1 MRNVSQHSQRTQF
14 GPSRGQVVVVGLS
27 TAASAAGTA
36 YVFTMPGLSVRE
48 LVACLMG
55 ATLAGLLAMHTLS
68 LAADRAVAR
77 DRAERA
83 AKRER
88 RETSQTHAE
97 LNAWQN
103 AAAGLL
109 DAYLTGRAV
118 NFGGEVVP
126 DYVRARLADLPVE
139 PEPVPTSPAYAEPR
153 YGDHAPLAPP
163 MYPDRSLD
171 LTEPIPAVREPRYED
186 PVDQGVTRYL
196 DEELDPLG
204 YQADPERP
212 WRAFEPR
219 HEDRVAVP
227 LPAREVPVSP
237 GRGGPKWSEA
247 ETEVISRVRDE
258 DQTQVIPA
266 QS

>member
-1 MRNVSQHSQRTQF
+1 VSQHSQRTQF
-14 GPSRGQVVVVGLS
+14 GPSTAQIVMVGLS

-36 YVFTMPGLSVRE
+36 YVITMPGFSVRE

-109 DAYLTGRAV
+109 DAYLSGRAV
-118 NFGGEVVP
+118 DFGGEPVP
-126 DYVRARLADLPVE
+126 DYVRARLADVP
-139 PEPVPTSPAYAEPR
+139 PPTSPAYAEPR
-153 YGDHAPLAPP
+153 YEDHAPLAPP
-163 MYPDRSLD
+163 MYLDRSLD

-186 PVDQGVTRYL
+186 PVDQGVTGYL

-212 WRAFEPR
+212 WRAFELR

-237 GRGGPKWSEA
+237 GRGWHGD
-247 ETEVISRVRDE
+247 ETEVIPRMRDE
-258 DQTQVIPA
+258 DETQVIPA

>member
-36 YVFTMPGLSVRE
+36 YVITMPGFSVRE

-109 DAYLTGRAV
+109 DAYLSGRAV
-118 NFGGEVVP
+118 DFGGEPVP
-126 DYVRARLADLPVE
+126 DYVRARLADVPPPEPTE
-139 PEPVPTSPAYAEPR
+139 PEPTSPAYAGPYE
-153 YGDHAPLAPP
+153 DHAPLAPP
-163 MYPDRSLD
+163 TYP
-171 LTEPIPAVREPRYED
+171 EPESRISQEVITGQAAQPPETWVD
-186 PVDQGVTRYL
+186 PMDALEYV
-196 DEELDPLG
+196 
-204 YQADPERP
+204 ADPARP

-219 HEDRVAVP
+219 NEDQRVAVP
-227 LPAREVPVSP
+227 LPPREVPVSP
-237 GRGGPKWSEA
+237 GRGWHGD

-258 DQTQVIPA
+258 DATEVIERVR
-266 QS
+266 